1 MKTNI
6 PSRLYDD
13 ELTAELKRL
22 AGCERGVTV
31 DLIIHLAEF
40 DRRRLYL
47 PAGFSSLFAYCIE
60 VLRLSEH
67 AAYHRI
73 VAARTARR
81 FPVVLRMLAQGSLN
95 LTSVRLLAPHLSA
108 GNHEELFTAAS
119 GKSKR
124 ELQELRARRFPQP
137 DVAVSI
143 RKLPAPRATAE
154 PPRALTLT
162 GAAVARATLT
172 AAAVESPVS
181 APPSPGVPV
190 LSTLVPIPPL
200 SGHRPVVTPLAPD
213 RYQITFTASAKTR
226 EKLQLAQDLLRHTI
240 PSGDT
245 AAIIDRALTALLED
259 LARDKFAATTQPRVS
274 RGTAKG
280 SRSIPASVMRAVWI
294 RDLGRCV
301 FVSKDGRRC
310 DERGFIEFHH
320 VVPHGVG
327 GPPTESNLELRCKS
341 HNAYEA
347 DLYYGPRAPEGV
359 ICESPAPYRTS
370 ARRGNSV
377 RTELSRRRST
387 LGQGAGHLTWLPRLA
402 RLGATHAE
410 SSRLERRILGGRQ
423 SLRRRGRRDAPA
435 SHLGSWGKRR

>member
-6 PSRLYDD
+6 PSRLSDD

-22 AGCERGVTV
+22 ANCEREVTV

-81 FPVVLRMLAQGSLN
+81 FPVVLRMLAQASLN

-108 GNHEELFTAAS
+108 GNHEELFAAAS

-124 ELQELRARRFPQP
+124 ELQELLARRFPQP

-143 RKLPAPRATAE
+143 RKLPAPRATPE
-154 PPRALTLT
+154 PPRAFTLT
-162 GAAVARATLT
+162 GAAVACATLT
-172 AAAVESPVS
+172 AAAVESRAS

-190 LSTLVPIPPL
+190 LSTLVRIPPPL
-200 SGHRPVVTPLAPD
+200 SGHGPVVTPLAPD
-213 RYQITFTASAKTR
+213 RYQITFTASAETR

-259 LARDKFAATTQPRVS
+259 LARDKFAATTQPRAS

-280 SRSIPASVMRAVWI
+280 SRDIPASVMRAVWV
-294 RDLGRCV
+294 RDLGRCA

-359 ICESPAPYRTS
+359 VCESPAPYRRS
-370 ARRGNSV
+370 ARCGNSV
-377 RTELSRRRST
+377 RTELSRRRSM
-387 LGQGAGHLTWLPRLA
+387 LGHGAGHLTC
-402 RLGATHAE
+402 
-410 SSRLERRILGGRQ
+410 
-423 SLRRRGRRDAPA
+423 A
-435 SHLGSWGKRR
+435 SW